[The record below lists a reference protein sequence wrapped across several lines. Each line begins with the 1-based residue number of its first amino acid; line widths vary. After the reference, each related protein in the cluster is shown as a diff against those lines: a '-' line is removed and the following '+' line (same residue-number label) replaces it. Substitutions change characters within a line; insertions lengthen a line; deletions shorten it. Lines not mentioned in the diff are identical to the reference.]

1 MKTVALLDSFVNS
14 LVERTGC
21 RPAQGSA
28 IRTLLRGIATTG
40 SVVLSEVLRP
50 QVEKEDLHAA
60 EQRVSQALKND
71 TVLDTLPD
79 VYLDMATEVARSFR
93 FRTVDGSD
101 VTKPAGR
108 AFEYLDVVRDGSCK
122 PRDRVVVG
130 PNGVQPSTPPVP
142 AASPQTRNE
151 HKKARRS
158 RATSKAAPSA
168 PAPRRPR
175 TTARATARTESKTER
190 IKFPSPPAIKKLGYW
205 TIQIEAGNGKGD
217 HLPLS
222 QEVFSTQDPAY
233 QALGEGAWTATY
245 QRAIERV
252 LAHIGPEGIWLM
264 DRGFDDVF
272 WLRWMHG
279 NVEQSVIRVK
289 SNRSVHPG
297 TTEEKA
303 INIGQLAETLDARHT
318 TQIRYVNKSN
328 HVEKFRSISFAWVP
342 IWVKGVDHALYLI
355 VAHTGRKRP
364 LLLVTDRRPASTK
377 EAGDLIQAYLERWG
391 SEEVTRA
398 CKQLTGLER
407 IRVRSFHAIR
417 RLLWLSMI
425 AVGIQALMIL
435 TRPRLRRAILDR
447 AKEFIPEVR
456 YVVYRIWRVVQT
468 DLRRAME
475 LRLHL
480 VT

>member
-1 MKTVALLDSFVNS
+1 M
-14 LVERTGC
+14 
-21 RPAQGSA
+21 
-28 IRTLLRGIATTG
+28 
-40 SVVLSEVLRP
+40 
-50 QVEKEDLHAA
+50 
-60 EQRVSQALKND
+60 
-71 TVLDTLPD
+71 
-79 VYLDMATEVARSFR
+79 
-93 FRTVDGSD
+93 
-101 VTKPAGR
+101 
-108 AFEYLDVVRDGSCK
+108 
-122 PRDRVVVG
+122 
-130 PNGVQPSTPPVP
+130 
-142 AASPQTRNE
+142 
-151 HKKARRS
+151 
-158 RATSKAAPSA
+158 
-168 PAPRRPR
+168 
-175 TTARATARTESKTER
+175 
-190 IKFPSPPAIKKLGYW
+190 
-205 TIQIEAGNGKGD
+205 
-217 HLPLS
+217 S
-222 QEVFSTQDPAY
+222 QEIFSTQDPAY

-272 WLRWMHG
+272 WLRWMHA

-297 TTEEKA
+297 TTQEKA

-318 TQIRYVNKSN
+318 TQLRHVNKSN
-328 HVEKFRSISFAWVP
+328 HVEKFRSIPFAWVP

-364 LLLVTDRRPASTK
+364 LLLVTDCRPASTK

-407 IRVRSFHAIR
+407 IRVRSFHAMR
-417 RLLWLSMI
+417 RLLWLAMI

-447 AKEFIPEVR
+447 AKEFIPTVR
-456 YVVYRIWRVVQT
+456 FVAYRIWRVVQT
-468 DLRRAME
+468 DLRRALE
-475 LRLHL
+475 ARLPR

>member
-1 MKTVALLDSFVNS
+1 
-14 LVERTGC
+14 
-21 RPAQGSA
+21 
-28 IRTLLRGIATTG
+28 
-40 SVVLSEVLRP
+40 VVLSELLRP
-50 QVEKEDLHAA
+50 QVEKDDLHAA

-79 VYLDMATEVARSFR
+79 VYLDLATEVARSFR

-108 AFEYLDVVRDGSCK
+108 AFEYLDIVRDGSCK

-130 PNGVQPSTPPVP
+130 PNGVQPSTPPTR

-151 HKKARRS
+151 HKRARR
-158 RATSKAAPSA
+158 RKTTSKAAPFA
-168 PAPRRPR
+168 PDARRPR
-175 TTARATARTESKTER
+175 AEARATVRKESKAER
-190 IKFPSPPAIKKLGYW
+190 VKYPSPPAIKKLGYW
-205 TIQIEAGNGKGD
+205 TIQIEAGNGEGD

-233 QALGEGAWTATY
+233 QALGEEAWTATY

-252 LAHIGPEGIWLM
+252 LVHVGPEGIWLM

-272 WLRWMHG
+272 WLRWMHA

-289 SNRSVHPG
+289 SNRNVHPG
-297 TTEEKA
+297 TTQEKA
-303 INIGQLAETLDARHT
+303 INIGQLAERLDARHT

-328 HVEKFRSISFAWVP
+328 HVEKFRSIPFTWVP

-407 IRVRSFHAIR
+407 IRVRSFHAVR
-417 RLLWLSMI
+417 RLLWLAMI

-447 AKEFIPEVR
+447 AKEFILKVR
-456 YVVYRIWRVVQT
+456 FVVYRIWRVVQT
-468 DLRRAME
+468 DLRRALE
-475 LRLHL
+475 VRLHL